1 MITDGWSPESNRF
14 DRVIKSPASKSISR
28 APSLQ
33 RAAIK
38 RAADGGAQRDDVRYV
53 AGQPLL
59 QKKWGRIHLLGLWKN
74 THAFTFFGLKLGT

>member
-1 MITDGWSPESNRF
+1 MITDGRSPQPNRF
-14 DRVIKSPASKSISR
+14 DRVMKSPASKSISR

-53 AGQPLL
+53 AGQPSL